1 MYRLR
6 VTFSR
11 GEELKFLSHLDV
23 MRLWERA
30 LRRADLPL
38 AYSQGF
44 SPHPKISIAA
54 PLPLG
59 VTGERELMD
68 IFIQRRIS
76 PYTVQKDLSSQL
88 PKDMSVISVV
98 QVSADAPSLQ
108 SQVRRAEYRVDVT
121 ADKSADEIKSAI
133 DSFLAKAEL
142 PWQHKRDEEMRSYDL
157 RKLVERVWMIEIR
170 GTICVLGMCLRAD
183 GSASGRAEQVAL
195 ALGFNGQ
202 PESICRTRL
211 YLVGE

>member
-1 MYRLR
+1 MHRLR

-11 GEELKFLSHLDV
+11 GEELKYLSHLDV

-30 LRRADLPL
+30 LRRANLPL

-68 IFIQRRIS
+68 IVIQRRIS
-76 PYTVQKDLSSQL
+76 PYLVQKNLTSQL
-88 PKDMSVISVV
+88 PKDMSITSVV
-98 QVSADAPSLQ
+98 QVPADASSLQ
-108 SQVRRAEYRVDVT
+108 SQVRRAEYRVEVET
-121 ADKSADEIKSAI
+121 DKPVGEIKAAI
-133 DSFLAKAEL
+133 DSFLALAEL
-142 PWQHKRDEEMRSYDL
+142 PWQHKRDEEMRSYDI
-157 RKLVERVWMIEIR
+157 RKLVERVWFVEAH
-170 GTICVLGMCLRAD
+170 GTICILGMCLRAD

-202 PESICRTRL
+202 PKSICRTRL
-211 YLVGE
+211 FLVGE

>member
-1 MYRLR
+1 MQRLR

-11 GEELKFLSHLDV
+11 GEELKYLSHLDM

-30 LRRADLPL
+30 LRRAGISI

-44 SPHPKISIAA
+44 SPHPKISMAA

-59 VTGERELMD
+59 VTSEGELVD
-68 IFIQRRIS
+68 LFIQHRIS
-76 PYTVQKDLSSQL
+76 PYALPKTLGNQL
-88 PKDMSVISVV
+88 PKGISILSVS
-98 QVSADAPSLQ
+98 QVPPDAPALQ
-108 SQVRRAEYRVDVT
+108 AQLRRAEYRVELQT
-121 ADKSADEIKSAI
+121 DKTADEIKNAI
-133 DSFLAKAEL
+133 DSLLAKTEL
-142 PWQHKRDEEMRSYDL
+142 PWQHKRDEEIRSYDL
-157 RKLVERVWMIEIR
+157 RKLVERVWLIEVR

-202 PESICRTRL
+202 PKSICRTRL

>member
-11 GEELKFLSHLDV
+11 GEELKYLSHLDV

-44 SPHPKISIAA
+44 SPHAKISIAA

-68 IFIQRRIS
+68 IVLQRRIS
-76 PYTVQKDLSSQL
+76 PYLVQKNLANQL
-88 PKDMSVISVV
+88 PEGMGIAAVV
-98 QVSADAPSLQ
+98 QVPAEAPSLQ
-108 SQVRRAEYRVDVT
+108 SQVRRAEYRIEVAT
-121 ADKSADEIKSAI
+121 DKSADEIKSAV
-133 DSFLAKAEL
+133 DSLLAKTEL
-142 PWQHKRDEEMRSYDL
+142 PWQHRRDEEMRSYDL
-157 RKLVERVWMIEIR
+157 RKLVERVWMIEVR
-170 GTICVLGMCLRAD
+170 GIICVLGMCLRAD
-183 GSASGRAEQVAL
+183 GSASGRAEQVVL
-195 ALGFNGQ
+195 ALGFEGQ
-202 PESICRTRL
+202 PKSICRTRL
-211 YLVGE
+211 FLVGE

>member
-1 MYRLR
+1 
-6 VTFSR
+6 
-11 GEELKFLSHLDV
+11 

-30 LRRADLPL
+30 LRRANLPL

-68 IFIQRRIS
+68 IVIQRRIS
-76 PYTVQKDLSSQL
+76 PYLVQKNLTSQL
-88 PKDMSVISVV
+88 PKDMSITSVV
-98 QVSADAPSLQ
+98 QVPADVPSLQ
-108 SQVRRAEYRVDVT
+108 SQVRRAEYRVEVEI
-121 ADKSADEIKSAI
+121 DKPVDEIKAAI
-133 DSFLAKAEL
+133 DSFLALAEL
-142 PWQHKRDEEMRSYDL
+142 PWQHKRDEEMRSYDI
-157 RKLVERVWMIEIR
+157 RKLVERVWFVEAH
-170 GTICVLGMCLRAD
+170 GTICILGMCLRAD

-202 PESICRTRL
+202 PKSICRTRL
-211 YLVGE
+211 FLVGE

>member
-1 MYRLR
+1 MHRLR

-11 GEELKFLSHLDV
+11 GEELKYLSHLDV

-30 LRRADLPL
+30 LRRANLPL

-68 IFIQRRIS
+68 IVIQRRIS
-76 PYTVQKDLSSQL
+76 PYLVQKNLTSQL
-88 PKDMSVISVV
+88 PKDMSITSVV
-98 QVSADAPSLQ
+98 QVPADASSLQ
-108 SQVRRAEYRVDVT
+108 SQVRRAEYRVEVET
-121 ADKSADEIKSAI
+121 DKPVDEIKAAI
-133 DSFLAKAEL
+133 DSFLALAEL
-142 PWQHKRDEEMRSYDL
+142 PWQHKRDEEMRSYDI
-157 RKLVERVWMIEIR
+157 RKLVERVWFVEAH
-170 GTICVLGMCLRAD
+170 GTICILGMCLRAD

-195 ALGFNGQ
+195 ALGFKGQ
-202 PESICRTRL
+202 PKSICRTRL
-211 YLVGE
+211 FLVGE

>member
-1 MYRLR
+1 MHRLR
-6 VTFSR
+6 VIFSR
-11 GEELKFLSHLDV
+11 GEELKYLSHLDV

-30 LRRADLPL
+30 LRRANLPL

-68 IFIQRRIS
+68 IVIQRRIS
-76 PYTVQKDLSSQL
+76 PYLVQKNLTSQL
-88 PKDMSVISVV
+88 PKDMSITSVV
-98 QVSADAPSLQ
+98 QVPADVPSLQ
-108 SQVRRAEYRVDVT
+108 SQVRRAEYRVELET
-121 ADKSADEIKSAI
+121 DKPVDEIKAAI
-133 DSFLAKAEL
+133 DSFLALAEL
-142 PWQHKRDEEMRSYDL
+142 PWQHKRDEEMRSYDI
-157 RKLVERVWMIEIR
+157 RKLVERVWFIEAH
-170 GTICVLGMCLRAD
+170 GTICILGMCLRAD

-202 PESICRTRL
+202 PKSICRTRL
-211 YLVGE
+211 FLVGE

>member
-1 MYRLR
+1 MHRLR

-11 GEELKFLSHLDV
+11 GEELKYLSHLDV

-30 LRRADLPL
+30 LRRANLPL

-68 IFIQRRIS
+68 IVIQRRIS
-76 PYTVQKDLSSQL
+76 PYLVQKNLTSQL
-88 PKDMSVISVV
+88 PKDMSITSVV
-98 QVSADAPSLQ
+98 QVPADASSLQ
-108 SQVRRAEYRVDVT
+108 SQVRRAEYRVEVET
-121 ADKSADEIKSAI
+121 DKPVDEIKAAI
-133 DSFLAKAEL
+133 YSFLALAEL
-142 PWQHKRDEEMRSYDL
+142 PWQHKRDEEMRSYDI
-157 RKLVERVWMIEIR
+157 RKLVERVWFVEAH
-170 GTICVLGMCLRAD
+170 GTICILGMCLRAD

-202 PESICRTRL
+202 PKSICRTRL
-211 YLVGE
+211 FLVGE

>member
-1 MYRLR
+1 MHRLR

-11 GEELKFLSHLDV
+11 GEELKYLSHLDV

-30 LRRADLPL
+30 LRRANLPL

-68 IFIQRRIS
+68 IVIQRRIS
-76 PYTVQKDLSSQL
+76 PYLVQKNLTSQL
-88 PKDMSVISVV
+88 PKDMSITSVV
-98 QVSADAPSLQ
+98 QVPADASSLQ
-108 SQVRRAEYRVDVT
+108 SQVRRAEYRVELET
-121 ADKSADEIKSAI
+121 DKTINEIKAAI
-133 DSFLAKAEL
+133 DSFLALAEL
-142 PWQHKRDEEMRSYDL
+142 PWQHKRDEEMRSYDI
-157 RKLVERVWMIEIR
+157 RKLVERVWFVEAH
-170 GTICVLGMCLRAD
+170 GTICILGMCLRAD

-202 PESICRTRL
+202 PKSICRTRL
-211 YLVGE
+211 FLVGE

>member
-1 MYRLR
+1 MHRLR

-11 GEELKFLSHLDV
+11 GEELKYLSHLDV

-30 LRRADLPL
+30 LRRANLPL

-68 IFIQRRIS
+68 IVIQRRIS
-76 PYTVQKDLSSQL
+76 PYLVQKNLTSQL
-88 PKDMSVISVV
+88 PKDMSITSVV
-98 QVSADAPSLQ
+98 QVPADVPSLQ
-108 SQVRRAEYRVDVT
+108 SQVRRAEYRVEVET
-121 ADKSADEIKSAI
+121 DKPVDEIKAAI
-133 DSFLAKAEL
+133 DSFLALAEL
-142 PWQHKRDEEMRSYDL
+142 PWQHKRDEEMRSYDI
-157 RKLVERVWMIEIR
+157 RKLVERVWFVEAH
-170 GTICVLGMCLRAD
+170 GTICILGMCLRAD

-202 PESICRTRL
+202 PKSICRTRL
-211 YLVGE
+211 FLVGE

>member
-1 MYRLR
+1 MQRMR

-11 GEELKFLSHLDV
+11 GEELKYLSHLDV

-30 LRRADLPL
+30 LRRANLPL

-68 IFIQRRIS
+68 IVIQRRIS
-76 PYTVQKDLSSQL
+76 PYLVQKNLTSQL
-88 PKDMSVISVV
+88 PKDMSITSVV
-98 QVSADAPSLQ
+98 QVPADASSLQ
-108 SQVRRAEYRVDVT
+108 SQVRRAEYRVELET
-121 ADKSADEIKSAI
+121 DKTINEIKAAI
-133 DSFLAKAEL
+133 DSFLALAEL
-142 PWQHKRDEEMRSYDL
+142 PWQHKRDEEMRSYDI
-157 RKLVERVWMIEIR
+157 RKLVERVWFVEAH
-170 GTICVLGMCLRAD
+170 GTICILGMCLRAD

-202 PESICRTRL
+202 PKSICRTRL
-211 YLVGE
+211 FLVGE

>member
-11 GEELKFLSHLDV
+11 GEELKYLSHLDV

-38 AYSQGF
+38 TYSQGF

-59 VTGERELMD
+59 VTGEGELMD
-68 IFIQRRIS
+68 IVSQRRIS
-76 PYTVQKDLSSQL
+76 PYLVQKTLVTQL
-88 PKDMSVISVV
+88 PQGINIISVL
-98 QVSADAPSLQ
+98 QVPPDAPSLQ
-108 SQVRRAEYRVDVT
+108 SQVRRAEYRVEIET
-121 ADKSADEIKSAI
+121 DKPVDEIKAAI
-133 DSFLAKAEL
+133 DSFLALAEL
-142 PWQHKRDEEMRSYDL
+142 PWQHKRDEEMRSYDI
-157 RKLVERVWMIEIR
+157 RKLVERVWFVEAH

-195 ALGFNGQ
+195 ALGFDGQ
-202 PESICRTRL
+202 PKSICRTRL
-211 YLVGE
+211 FLVGE

>member
-59 VTGERELMD
+59 VKGERELMD

-76 PYTVQKDLSSQL
+76 PYTVQKNLSSQL
-88 PKDMSVISVV
+88 PKDMSIISVV

-142 PWQHKRDEEMRSYDL
+142 SWQHKRDEEMRSYDL
-157 RKLVERVWMIEIR
+157 RKLVERVWLIEIR

-202 PESICRTRL
+202 PKSICRTRL

>member
-1 MYRLR
+1 
-6 VTFSR
+6 
-11 GEELKFLSHLDV
+11 

-30 LRRADLPL
+30 LRRANLPL

-68 IFIQRRIS
+68 IVIQRRIS
-76 PYTVQKDLSSQL
+76 PYLVQKNLTSQL
-88 PKDMSVISVV
+88 PKDMSITSVV
-98 QVSADAPSLQ
+98 QVPADVPSLQ
-108 SQVRRAEYRVDVT
+108 SQVRRAEYRVELQT
-121 ADKSADEIKSAI
+121 DKTADEIKDAI
-133 DSFLAKAEL
+133 DSFLAKTEL
-142 PWQHKRDEEMRSYDL
+142 PWQHKRDEEIRSYDI
-157 RKLVERVWMIEIR
+157 RKLVERVWLIEVR

-202 PESICRTRL
+202 PKSICRTRL
-211 YLVGE
+211 FLVGE

>member
-1 MYRLR
+1 MHRQR

-11 GEELKFLSHLDV
+11 GEELKYLSHLDV

-44 SPHPKISIAA
+44 SPHAKISIAA

-68 IFIQRRIS
+68 IVLQRRLS
-76 PYTVQKDLSSQL
+76 PYVVQKKLSCQL
-88 PKDMSVISVV
+88 PQGMIIVDVV
-98 QVSADAPSLQ
+98 QVLPDAPSLQ
-108 SQVRRAEYRVDVT
+108 SQVRRAEYRVEIKT
-121 ADKSADEIKSAI
+121 NKSLNEIKSSI
-133 DSFLAKAEL
+133 DSFLALTEL

-157 RKLVERVWMIEIR
+157 RKLVERVWLVEVR
-170 GTICVLGMCLRAD
+170 GTMCVLGMCLRAD

-195 ALGFNGQ
+195 ALGFNEQ
-202 PESICRTRL
+202 PKSICRTRL
-211 YLVGE
+211 FLIGE

>member
-1 MYRLR
+1 MQRLR

-11 GEELKFLSHLDV
+11 GEELKYLSHLDV

-30 LRRADLPL
+30 LRRAGLPL

-44 SPHPKISIAA
+44 SPHAKISIAA

-68 IFIQRRIS
+68 IVLQRRVS
-76 PYTVQKDLSSQL
+76 PYQVHKDLAAQL
-88 PKDMSVISVV
+88 PQGMTIINVG
-98 QVSADAPSLQ
+98 QVSPDAPSLQ
-108 SQVRRAEYRVDVT
+108 SQVRRAEYRVEVET
-121 ADKSADEIKSAI
+121 DKPAGEIKASI
-133 DSFLAKAEL
+133 DSFLALKEL

-157 RKLVERVWMIEIR
+157 RKLVERVWIVESNKAK
-170 GTICVLGMCLRAD
+170 CVLGMCLRAD

-195 ALGFNGQ
+195 ALGFSGQ
-202 PESICRTRL
+202 PKSICRTGL
-211 YLVGE
+211 FLAGE

>member
-1 MYRLR
+1 MHRLR

-11 GEELKFLSHLDV
+11 GEELKYLSHLDV

-30 LRRADLPL
+30 LRRANLPL

-68 IFIQRRIS
+68 IVIQRRIS
-76 PYTVQKDLSSQL
+76 PYLVQKNLTSQL
-88 PKDMSVISVV
+88 SKDMSITSVV
-98 QVSADAPSLQ
+98 QVPADVPSLQ
-108 SQVRRAEYRVDVT
+108 SQVRRAEYRVEVET
-121 ADKSADEIKSAI
+121 DKSVDEIKAAI
-133 DSFLAKAEL
+133 DSFLALAEL
-142 PWQHKRDEEMRSYDL
+142 PWQHKRDEEMRSYDI
-157 RKLVERVWMIEIR
+157 RKLVERVWFVEAH
-170 GTICVLGMCLRAD
+170 GTICILGMCLRAD

-202 PESICRTRL
+202 PKSICRTRL
-211 YLVGE
+211 FLVGE

>member
-1 MYRLR
+1 MHRLR

-11 GEELKFLSHLDV
+11 GDELKYLSHLDV

-30 LRRADLPL
+30 LRRANLPL

-59 VTGERELMD
+59 VTSEGELMD
-68 IFIQRRIS
+68 LFIQRRIS
-76 PYTVQKDLSSQL
+76 PYAIPKTLANQL
-88 PKDMSVISVV
+88 PKGISIISVS
-98 QVSADAPSLQ
+98 QVPSEAPSLQ
-108 SQVRRAEYRVDVT
+108 AQVRRAEYRVELQT
-121 ADKSADEIKSAI
+121 DKTVDEIKNAI
-133 DSFLAKAEL
+133 DSFLALAEL

-157 RKLVERVWMIEIR
+157 RKLVERVWLVEVR
-170 GTICVLGMCLRAD
+170 GTTCVLGMCLRAD

-195 ALGFNGQ
+195 ALGFDGQ
-202 PESICRTRL
+202 PKAICRTKL
-211 YLVGE
+211 FLVGE

>member
-1 MYRLR
+1 MQRLR

-11 GEELKFLSHLDV
+11 GEELKYLSHLDM

-30 LRRADLPL
+30 LRRAGISI

-44 SPHPKISIAA
+44 SPHPKISMAA

-59 VTGERELMD
+59 VTSEGELVD
-68 IFIQRRIS
+68 FFIQHRIS
-76 PYTVQKDLSSQL
+76 PYALPKTLGNQL
-88 PKDMSVISVV
+88 PKGISILSVS
-98 QVSADAPSLQ
+98 QVPPDAPALQ
-108 SQVRRAEYRVDVT
+108 AQLRRAEYRVELQT
-121 ADKSADEIKSAI
+121 DKTADEIKNAI
-133 DSFLAKAEL
+133 DSLLAKTEL
-142 PWQHKRDEEMRSYDL
+142 PWQHKRDEEIRSYDL
-157 RKLVERVWMIEIR
+157 RKLVERVWLIEVR

-202 PESICRTRL
+202 PKSICRTRL

>member
-1 MYRLR
+1 MHRLR

-11 GEELKFLSHLDV
+11 GEELKYLSHLDV
-23 MRLWERA
+23 MRLLERA

-44 SPHPKISIAA
+44 SPHAKISIAA

-76 PYTVQKDLSSQL
+76 PYLVQKNLASQL
-88 PKDMSVISVV
+88 PKDMSIASVI
-98 QVSADAPSLQ
+98 QVPADAPSLQ
-108 SQVRRAEYRVDVT
+108 SQVRRAEYRVEVAT
-121 ADKSADEIKSAI
+121 DKSADEIKSAI

-157 RKLVERVWMIEIR
+157 RKLVERVWLIEVR

-183 GSASGRAEQVAL
+183 GSASGRAEQVVL
-195 ALGFNGQ
+195 ALGFTGQ
-202 PESICRTRL
+202 PKSICRTRL
-211 YLVGE
+211 FLVGE

>member
-1 MYRLR
+1 MR

-11 GEELKFLSHLDV
+11 GEELKYLSHLDV

-30 LRRADLPL
+30 LRRANLPL

-68 IFIQRRIS
+68 IVIQRRIS
-76 PYTVQKDLSSQL
+76 PYLVQKNLTSQL
-88 PKDMSVISVV
+88 PKDMSITSVV
-98 QVSADAPSLQ
+98 QVPADVPSLQ
-108 SQVRRAEYRVDVT
+108 SQVRRAEYRVELET
-121 ADKSADEIKSAI
+121 DKTINEIKAAI
-133 DSFLAKAEL
+133 DSFLALAEL
-142 PWQHKRDEEMRSYDL
+142 PWQHKRDEEMRSYDI
-157 RKLVERVWMIEIR
+157 RKLVERVWFVEAH
-170 GTICVLGMCLRAD
+170 GTICILGMCLRAD

-202 PESICRTRL
+202 PKSICRTRL
-211 YLVGE
+211 FLVGE

>member
-1 MYRLR
+1 MHRLR

-11 GEELKFLSHLDV
+11 GEELKYLSHLDV

-30 LRRADLPL
+30 LRRANLPL

-68 IFIQRRIS
+68 IVIQRRIS
-76 PYTVQKDLSSQL
+76 PYLVQKNLTSQL
-88 PKDMSVISVV
+88 PKDMSITSVV
-98 QVSADAPSLQ
+98 QVPADVPSLQ
-108 SQVRRAEYRVDVT
+108 SQVRRAEYRVEVET
-121 ADKSADEIKSAI
+121 DKSVDEIKAAI
-133 DSFLAKAEL
+133 DSFLALAEL
-142 PWQHKRDEEMRSYDL
+142 PWQHKRDEEMRSYDI
-157 RKLVERVWMIEIR
+157 RKLVERVWFVEAH
-170 GTICVLGMCLRAD
+170 GTICILGMCLRAD

-202 PESICRTRL
+202 PKSICRTRL
-211 YLVGE
+211 FLVGE